1 MRLLL
6 VPVAMVTA
14 LVGVLALGA
23 STEIAQAKGAPVG
36 ISPDSGELGTVVEV
50 WSESWPPDTEVRLYA
65 AFTTSAAERYPG
77 PSEYFGPIRTVR
89 SDADGAWQTQL
100 ATDDIPGL
108 PPPGEPGFL
117 FFRADSDDLPAF
129 LEGNAT
135 DFVVEHEGL
144 RPAGSGEIRLS
155 LGLASGG
162 SLQTGVFG
170 WRQADAPWFFSP
182 YGVISF
188 PWETTIS
195 RLKDGEWEIVAMTR
209 AGSEPIGEGTYDLG
223 GASLCFN
230 PSCAE
235 GTPIVQVH
243 SAFRVTV
250 ENAQIVEANVV
261 LGALRSDELPQQE
274 RVDPL
279 VVTVPPSEDGRTA
292 LIAGASVLLAI
303 LIAGTVVLRYR
314 RVAR

>member
-1 MRLLL
+1 MRALVLLAAFIVLAVL
-6 VPVAMVTA
+6 VPPGGDAA
-14 LVGVLALGA
+14 
-23 STEIAQAKGAPVG
+23 AKGAPVG
-36 ISPDSGELGTVVEV
+36 ISPDSGELGTVVVV
-50 WSESWPPDTEVRLYA
+50 WSEIWPPDTDVRLYA
-65 AFTTSAAERYPG
+65 AFTTSAAERYPS

-89 SDADGAWQTQL
+89 SDADGFWQTQL

-108 PPPGEPGFL
+108 APPGEPGFL

-155 LGLASGG
+155 LALASGS

-170 WRQADAPWFFSP
+170 WRQADAPWFLSP
-182 YGVISF
+182 YGMISY
-188 PWETTIS
+188 PWETSIS

-223 GASLCFN
+223 EASLCFN

-261 LGALRSDELPQQE
+261 LGTLHDDGAATGQE
-274 RVDPL
+274 TRIEPL
-279 VVTVPPSEDGRTA
+279 VAIGPPNEDDNTS
-292 LIAGASVLLAI
+292 LIAGASALLAI
-303 LIAGTVVLRYR
+303 LFVGTVVLGR
-314 RVAR
+314 RRARR